1 MVALCDTLSF
11 YAIILRRAEEN
22 RVFMRY
28 IMRIWGTT
36 HRGKVSTMKNVSLY
50 AKWLGLVFA
59 ALILAACSGNDTK
72 EQEAAAAAA
81 AEQAAQEAAAQEA
94 AQERAQAEAAANQ
107 REAEAEAAAMG
118 TVFYFGFDSSSL
130 TDDARTQVDAHIA
143 ALLGNND
150 SIRLEGHTDERGTR
164 EYNLALGERRAN
176 AVRDYMVANG
186 VPSYRIETVSYGE
199 ENPVAYG
206 SGESN
211 WQQNRRVE
219 LK

>member
-1 MVALCDTLSF
+1 
-11 YAIILRRAEEN
+11 
-22 RVFMRY
+22 
-28 IMRIWGTT
+28 
-36 HRGKVSTMKNVSLY
+36 MKNVTLS
-50 AKWLGLVFA
+50 AKWLGVVFA
-59 ALILAACSGNDTK
+59 ALFLAACSSNETK
-72 EQEAAAAAA
+72 EAEAAASAA
-81 AEQAAQEAAAQEA
+81 AEQAAAQEAREEAAAD
-94 AQERAQAEAAANQ
+94 
-107 REAEAEAAAMG
+107 MG
-118 TVFYFGFDSSSL
+118 TVFYFDFDSSSL
-130 TDDARTQVDAHIA
+130 TDEARGQVDAHIA

-150 SIRLEGHTDERGTR
+150 SVRLEGHTDERGTR

-186 VPSYRIETVSYGE
+186 VPSYRIETISYGE

>member
-1 MVALCDTLSF
+1 
-11 YAIILRRAEEN
+11 
-22 RVFMRY
+22 
-28 IMRIWGTT
+28 
-36 HRGKVSTMKNVSLY
+36 MKNVTLS
-50 AKWLGLVFA
+50 AKWLGVVFA
-59 ALILAACSGNDTK
+59 ALFLAACSSNETK
-72 EQEAAAAAA
+72 EAEAAAAAA
-81 AEQAAQEAAAQEA
+81 AEQAAQAGCRTRSGATGSG
-94 AQERAQAEAAANQ
+94 R
-107 REAEAEAAAMG
+107 G
-118 TVFYFGFDSSSL
+118 TSALKRLLPMLARCSTLTFDSSSL
-130 TDDARTQVDAHIA
+130 TGEARAQVDAHIA

-150 SIRLEGHTDERGTR
+150 SVRLEGHTDERGTR

-186 VPSYRIETVSYGE
+186 VPSYRIETISYGE

>member
-1 MVALCDTLSF
+1 
-11 YAIILRRAEEN
+11 
-22 RVFMRY
+22 
-28 IMRIWGTT
+28 
-36 HRGKVSTMKNVSLY
+36 MKNVALY
-50 AKWLGLVFA
+50 GKWLGLVFA
-59 ALILAACSGNDTK
+59 ALFLAACSSNDTK
-72 EQEAAAAAA
+72 EADAAAAAA
-81 AEQAAQEAAAQEA
+81 AEQAAQEAAAREA
-94 AQERAQAEAAANQ
+94 EQQAQAEAQ
-107 REAEAEAAAMG
+107 RALEVAAADVG
-118 TVFYFGFDSSSL
+118 TVFYFGFDSSAL
-130 TDDARTQVDAHIA
+130 TDESRAQVDAHIA

-150 SIRLEGHTDERGTR
+150 SVRLEGHTDERGTR

-186 VPSYRIETVSYGE
+186 VPSYRIETISYGE

>member
-1 MVALCDTLSF
+1 MDCARFRLP
-11 YAIILRRAEEN
+11 
-22 RVFMRY
+22 MQ
-28 IMRIWGTT
+28 G
-36 HRGKVSTMKNVSLY
+36 
-50 AKWLGLVFA
+50 LGEPVHDFE
-59 ALILAACSGNDTK
+59 G
-72 EQEAAAAAA
+72 
-81 AEQAAQEAAAQEA
+81 
-94 AQERAQAEAAANQ
+94 
-107 REAEAEAAAMG
+107 G
-118 TVFYFGFDSSSL
+118 
-130 TDDARTQVDAHIA
+130 VDAHIA

-150 SIRLEGHTDERGTR
+150 SVRLEGHTDERGTR

-186 VPSYRIETVSYGE
+186 VPSYRIETISYGE

>member
-1 MVALCDTLSF
+1 
-11 YAIILRRAEEN
+11 
-22 RVFMRY
+22 
-28 IMRIWGTT
+28 
-36 HRGKVSTMKNVSLY
+36 MKNVTLS
-50 AKWLGLVFA
+50 AKWLGVVFA
-59 ALILAACSGNDTK
+59 ALFLAACSSNETK
-72 EQEAAAAAA
+72 EAEAAASAA
-81 AEQAAQEAAAQEA
+81 AEQAAAQEAREEAAADV
-94 AQERAQAEAAANQ
+94 
-107 REAEAEAAAMG
+107 G
-118 TVFYFGFDSSSL
+118 TVFYFDFDSSSL
-130 TDDARTQVDAHIA
+130 TDEARGQVDAHIA

-150 SIRLEGHTDERGTR
+150 SVRLEGHTDERGTR

-186 VPSYRIETVSYGE
+186 VPSYRIETISYGE

>member
-1 MVALCDTLSF
+1 
-11 YAIILRRAEEN
+11 
-22 RVFMRY
+22 
-28 IMRIWGTT
+28 
-36 HRGKVSTMKNVSLY
+36 MKNVTLY
-50 AKWLGLVFA
+50 TKWLGLVFA

-81 AEQAAQEAAAQEA
+81 EQAAQMEAAA
-94 AQERAQAEAAANQ
+94 AAAATQ

-118 TVFYFGFDSSSL
+118 TIFYFDFDSSSL
-130 TDDARTQVDAHIA
+130 TDEARAQVDAHVA

-150 SIRLEGHTDERGTR
+150 SVRLEGHTDERGTR

-176 AVRDYMVANG
+176 AIRDYMVANG

>member
-1 MVALCDTLSF
+1 MSSPPCRSLGTLRLNSVRRNP
-11 YAIILRRAEEN
+11 YASRGWLN
-22 RVFMRY
+22 R
-28 IMRIWGTT
+28 T
-36 HRGKVSTMKNVSLY
+36 HNCLTRP
-50 AKWLGLVFA
+50 A
-59 ALILAACSGNDTK
+59 AQEAAQK
-72 EQEAAAAAA
+72 EAAAAAA
-81 AEQAAQEAAAQEA
+81 AS
-94 AQERAQAEAAANQ
+94 Q

-118 TVFYFGFDSSSL
+118 TIFYFDFDSSSL
-130 TDDARTQVDAHIA
+130 TDEARAQVDAHVA

-150 SIRLEGHTDERGTR
+150 SVRLEGHTDERGTR